1 MIPMFAISANR
12 KLRMNGAV
20 AVENSPMET
29 KKVPGAVSPCGAAA
43 RPVILEINNDGA
55 MAYKGIIPA
64 DRWHERYMSVE
75 QLGREISSGVKFW
88 KYLEAGSCLG
98 VMGIQDVKDVTLIR
112 HAYVRTSCRN
122 RGIGGCLL
130 GSLLSLARRPVLIGT
145 WKDAVWAVGFYEK
158 HGFYVVSENEK
169 NKLLRLY
176 WNIPDR
182 QVETSVVLKERIPGS
197 VSPRIH

>member
-12 KLRMNGAV
+12 KLRLNGAV

-29 KKVPGAVSPCGAAA
+29 KKVPGAVSPCGDAD
-43 RPVILEINNDGA
+43 RPVILEIINDGA

-64 DRWHERYMSVE
+64 DRWHEPYMSVE
-75 QLGREISSGVKFW
+75 QLGREISLGVKFW

-130 GSLLSLARRPVLIGT
+130 GSLLSLARRPVLIGEAHG
-145 WKDAVWAVGFYEK
+145 KNAFGLSGFMRNTGSTYFRKRKEQM
-158 HGFYVVSENEK
+158 
-169 NKLLRLY
+169 LRGCILEY
-176 WNIPDR
+176 PDW
-182 QVETSVVLKERIPGS
+182 QVETVRSSRKTGS
-197 VSPRIH
+197 RDIR